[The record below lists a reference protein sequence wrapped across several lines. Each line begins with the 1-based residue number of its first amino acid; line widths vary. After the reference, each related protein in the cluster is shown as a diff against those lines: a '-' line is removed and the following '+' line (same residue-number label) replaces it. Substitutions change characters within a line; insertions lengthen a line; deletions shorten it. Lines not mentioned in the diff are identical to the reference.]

1 MAIPRKNNQ
10 RPSMIWMLLVLFTM
24 MGCQKMNVTPVQ
36 EKIDWHSLAAGQAEA
51 AKLKLPCLVDFYYG
65 PQCPRCLAFDKKI
78 YADPEIIHRLNTQ
91 FVAIRI
97 DLRKP
102 LKNNEQTLA
111 DAMKTGGECMLMFLN
126 SAGEIVKTQ
135 HGAPICTMNKL
146 TKEEFSSYLDKAL
159 ANLKNSS
166 HKAYKTN

>member
-10 RPSMIWMLLVLFTM
+10 RPSMIW
-24 MGCQKMNVTPVQ
+24 
-36 EKIDWHSLAAGQAEA
+36 
-51 AKLKLPCLVDFYYG
+51 
-65 PQCPRCLAFDKKI
+65 
-78 YADPEIIHRLNTQ
+78 
-91 FVAIRI
+91 
-97 DLRKP
+97 
-102 LKNNEQTLA
+102 
-111 DAMKTGGECMLMFLN
+111 MLMFLN